1 MFARL
6 NESGG
11 LSDTTGTTPLQRSAT
26 QVGSQAPFRD
36 EPHVNKAGSKGVARL
51 VAAVAGRRAA
61 NQMRRRIRAAGFF
74 HFHNNP
80 NGGCPMAF
88 AVSRAL
94 EPDDSSP
101 LDSADRKLVLIRGN
115 GDSDQIPPV
124 QLRAENAAHQLGVH
138 VSEIERLPFD
148 LSALEDEGAFVNVD
162 ASNFGLLDRRLD
174 WRSLGVTL
182 PKAGDLA
189 FRPPRCG
196 LVPDRYR
203 LPLLRPASRAH
214 VALQRYSY
222 HFRLVETVF
231 ESPSYRWVPWRAWPR
246 FEQEFS
252 AAQARLRSAQTI
264 YERDFDTIRD
274 TVVATFRQLA
284 ADSVRRLNATGH
296 VVAPDFEDA
305 VVEEVLEVLPT
316 PEVLWQ
322 KLMLRYRV
330 GVMLLGSEM
339 LAEQYRAA
347 QERRDIEAIEAERRL
362 GERDAEA
369 KERAIQER
377 LWAEQERIR
386 GERRADQ
393 EELRR
398 EAEVKE
404 RLRQL
409 KLDAAKERLQDI
421 LSPLQDG
428 AQQLHAAV
436 FDAATAIRASLQK
449 HNALRG
455 SSARKARELSRWFR
469 AMNWAGDDELETLVH
484 ELEQLATTPPS
495 KKRKRNPG
503 PIDRVLSDIIS
514 LTYENARAVA
524 EPSRMAALEL

>member
-1 MFARL
+1 
-6 NESGG
+6 
-11 LSDTTGTTPLQRSAT
+11 
-26 QVGSQAPFRD
+26 
-36 EPHVNKAGSKGVARL
+36 
-51 VAAVAGRRAA
+51 
-61 NQMRRRIRAAGFF
+61 
-74 HFHNNP
+74 
-80 NGGCPMAF
+80 MAF
-88 AVSRAL
+88 AVSHAL
-94 EPDDSSP
+94 EPDDSSALQSP
-101 LDSADRKLVLIRGN
+101 EPKLVLIRGTD
-115 GDSDQIPPV
+115 DSDDLQRV
-124 QLRAENAAHQLGVH
+124 QLRAQKAAHQLGVQ

-162 ASNFGLLDRRLD
+162 ATNFGLLDRRLD

-214 VALQRYSY
+214 AALQRYSY

-246 FEQEFS
+246 FEQEFNTAQVRLGS
-252 AAQARLRSAQTI
+252 ALTA
-264 YERDFDTIRD
+264 YERDFESIRD
-274 TVVATFRQLA
+274 SVVATFRQLA
-284 ADSVRRLNATGH
+284 ADSARRLNSTGH

-305 VVEEVLEVLPT
+305 VVEEVLAVLPT

-322 KLMLRYRV
+322 KLSLRYRV

-339 LAEQYRAA
+339 LAEQRRAA
-347 QERRDIEAIEAERRL
+347 QERRNLEVIESERRL
-362 GERDAEA
+362 GERDADA

-386 GERRADQ
+386 NERTAEQ

-409 KLDAAKERLQDI
+409 KLEAAKERLQDV
-421 LSPLQDG
+421 LSPIQEG

-436 FDAATAIRASLQK
+436 FEAATAIRESLLK

-469 AMNWAGDDELETLVH
+469 AMNWAGDDELEILVH
-484 ELEQLATTPPS
+484 ELEQLATAPTI

-503 PIDRVLSDIIS
+503 PIDRVLGDIIA
-514 LTYENARAVA
+514 LTYENARAVS